1 MTYCKHKPVFC
12 ECQPDEGTPCPYAPN
27 TGDAELRA
35 LVAKARGTIIGI
47 AAELATGQW
56 LLSEYRQDHA
66 GMVTRATIQ
75 KIEAQNE
82 AAKVRALRLREA
94 ADSLNALP
102 ALLDRLAAA
111 ELDAERMRQL
121 FVKWWMKEM
130 DDCHYFNEVVRDPVL
145 GARITEAL
153 DAARVREK

>member
-1 MTYCKHKPVFC
+1 MT
-12 ECQPDEGTPCPYAPN
+12 
-27 TGDAELRA
+27 DAELRA

-47 AAELATGQW
+47 AAELATGKW

-66 GMVTRATIQ
+66 GMVTRATMQ

-94 ADSLNALP
+94 ADSLYALP

-111 ELDAERMRQL
+111 ERDAERYRWL
-121 FVKWWMKEM
+121 RVNNHNPAIFGVAELLKRAE
-130 DDCHYFNEVVRDPVL
+130 Y
-145 GARITEAL
+145 L
-153 DAARVREK
+153 DAAIDAAREGEK